1 MEGKSH
7 QTIANI
13 FNKEQ
18 VLGKTNW
25 YDSTIQKVLS
35 NELYKGDFINGKRTK
50 HPTYYENVV
59 EPIVSKEKWGNCQY
73 QKQRN
78 ARHYE
83 RTATY
88 LFTNK
93 LKCANC
99 GKFLGGCATTKK
111 KSGKKY
117 YYYKCESC
125 KTTYKEYEIESL
137 LLGLMLEH

>member
-1 MEGKSH
+1 M
-7 QTIANI
+7 
-13 FNKEQ
+13 
-18 VLGKTNW
+18 V
-25 YDSTIQKVLS
+25 
-35 NELYKGDFINGKRTK
+35 NELYKGDYVHGKRTK
-50 HPTYYENVV
+50 KPTYYENVV
-59 EPIVSKEKWGNCQY
+59 EPIVSKQKWEDCQY

-117 YYYKCESC
+117 YYYGFAFC
-125 KTTYKEYEIESL
+125 
-137 LLGLMLEH
+137 